1 MIVTTEGLVT
11 RREAARI
18 AGVHYNTIR
27 LWERS
32 GRLTPRKLPNGDVMI
47 DRGQL
52 EAVLRDRKEGDTS
65 DDPRV
70 QVLEAEVK
78 LLSEERDRLLAE
90 LEQARTRHDKLVDK
104 ITDIAT
110 GP

>member
-1 MIVTTEGLVT
+1 MATEGLVT

-32 GRLTPRKLPNGDVMI
+32 GRLQPEKQPNGDVMI
-47 DRGQL
+47 DRRQL
-52 EAVLRDRKEGDTS
+52 EAVMADRKEGDSS

-70 QVLEAEVK
+70 HVYEAEIR
-78 LLSEERDRLLAE
+78 LLTEERDRLLAE
-90 LEQARTRHDKLVDK
+90 LRSANERYDKLVDR